1 MSLPQQSNSGDVV
14 DARKAMSLISEPSFS
29 AYSWASQGG
38 FGNQTVVD
46 RVPPEM
52 LHLVDAHW

>member
-1 MSLPQQSNSGDVV
+1 MLATKPMMLPQFAALLHGTSN
-14 DARKAMSLISEPSFS
+14 A
-29 AYSWASQGG
+29 
-38 FGNQTVVD
+38 TVVD

>member
-1 MSLPQQSNSGDVV
+1 MIVESKYVCYFSDNKMLATKPIMLPQVAALWHGTSN
-14 DARKAMSLISEPSFS
+14 A
-29 AYSWASQGG
+29 
-38 FGNQTVVD
+38 TVVD